1 MSYVLL
7 EHSTTTALI
16 IVRFTETWL
25 LNQHQG
31 KIYFHMRCKE
41 LHVYLILT
49 VRHGKNLF
57 PHEMQGIALNIS
69 VWQFFMGKISFHTMQ
84 GIAWI
89 SNSFWILMYWPVYQ
103 TLCYWAHLFYFIIY
117 ILFPFTD
124 VVYYLSKIYFYLQP
138 KFWMAL
144 MQILILSSWNR
155 SRFKSPSVF
164 LGQGSEEKMTVYWH
178 KSLFCIMISI
188 MRYLKYF

>member
-7 EHSTTTALI
+7 EHTTAPI

-25 LNQHQG
+25 LNQHLG

-89 SNSFWILMYWPVYQ
+89 SNSFWILMAGLSDTV
-103 TLCYWAHLFYFIIY
+103 LLGSFVLFYHLYSISFSWCCV
-117 ILFPFTD
+117 LFDKNLFLPSTQVLDGIDADSNPIF
-124 VVYYLSKIYFYLQP
+124 LK
-138 KFWMAL
+138 
-144 MQILILSSWNR
+144 QI
-155 SRFKSPSVF
+155 KV
-164 LGQGSEEKMTVYWH
+164 
-178 KSLFCIMISI
+178 
-188 MRYLKYF
+188 